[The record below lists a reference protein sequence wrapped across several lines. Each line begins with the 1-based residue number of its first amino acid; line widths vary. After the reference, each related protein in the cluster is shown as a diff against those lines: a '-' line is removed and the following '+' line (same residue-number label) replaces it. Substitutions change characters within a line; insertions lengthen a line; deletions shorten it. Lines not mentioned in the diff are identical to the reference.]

1 MRRIIRDCGRHHHGN
16 PPPSHGRRPGGAD
29 NKPTVVDPKLAR
41 MNEMAGISVS
51 GWTVSAGTGSCGG
64 LRAGI
69 MVVHGHGDWMEHPS
83 GQSPFNQFTSSPRP
97 IHPAHTWPIHQM
109 PNTPNSASGISDA
122 PSLLY
127 RCGAAN
133 TGYPPWAINAAR
145 MSSSCR
151 SVSSPMA
158 AASASKYGR
167 NSENASA

>member
-1 MRRIIRDCGRHHHGN
+1 MATHHHRMGGAPAVRIINLRSDIL
-16 PPPSHGRRPGGAD
+16 
-29 NKPTVVDPKLAR
+29 KLAR
-41 MNEMAGISVS
+41 MNETAGIGVS

-69 MVVHGHGDWMEHPS
+69 MVVHVHGDWMEHPS
-83 GQSPFNQFTSSPRP
+83 GQSLNQFTSIPRP
-97 IHPAHTWPIHQM
+97 VRPAHIWPIHQM
-109 PNTPNSASGISDA
+109 PNTPISASGISDA

-127 RCGAAN
+127 RCGAAD
-133 TGYPPWAINAAR
+133 TGYPPWPINAAR

-158 AASASKYGR
+158 AASASKYWR